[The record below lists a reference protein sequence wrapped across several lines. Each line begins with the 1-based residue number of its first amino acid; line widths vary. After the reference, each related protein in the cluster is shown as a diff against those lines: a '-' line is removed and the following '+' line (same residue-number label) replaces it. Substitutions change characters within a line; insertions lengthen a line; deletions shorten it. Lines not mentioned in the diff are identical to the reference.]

1 MGLGTTYYVWPSNN
15 YVALGYG
22 APIATVKFTSG
33 PTYKS
38 MFKEMGLFLDEN
50 TGQIS
55 FGFYIMRCCFV
66 FLILTISASKSFLD
80 FKELRKRL
88 EYKLREILRMKLQ
101 SDWPVFT
108 GLDFLT
114 VSV

>member
-1 MGLGTTYYVWPSNN
+1 
-15 YVALGYG
+15 
-22 APIATVKFTSG
+22 
-33 PTYKS
+33 
-38 MFKEMGLFLDEN
+38 
-50 TGQIS
+50 
-55 FGFYIMRCCFV
+55 MRCCFV

-101 SDWPVFT
+101 SDWPAFT

-114 VSV
+114 VSVCQTMNLI